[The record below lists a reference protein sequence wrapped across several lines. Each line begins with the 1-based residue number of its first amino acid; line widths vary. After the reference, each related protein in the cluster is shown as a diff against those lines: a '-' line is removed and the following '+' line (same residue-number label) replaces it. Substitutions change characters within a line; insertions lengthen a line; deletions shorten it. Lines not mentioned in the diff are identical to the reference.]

1 MDTSIPLSNVGGL
14 DSGPLAPFIG
24 RYVAFVETQGYRP
37 SSIRYQLR
45 LIAGLNRWLDRT
57 RRGIEDVDDLVIGR
71 FLRQRF
77 RQRRTHYG
85 ERSIL
90 RRLSSLLPGNGC
102 LVKKQHTGLSK
113 RNAGIVEPYRQFLL
127 KERGL
132 AIHTAYAYSRWV
144 DQFLRSRFRK
154 RPTRLRQLK
163 GRDFTLF
170 VQRSAPECRPSR
182 SIQLVAALR
191 SFCRFLRYSGRTD
204 AELEPGVPS
213 VAHWALADVP
223 KRLSADDVEKVLAAS
238 DRKSA
243 VGRRNYAI
251 LLLLAR
257 LGLRAGEVLAL
268 NLDDID
274 WDRGTITLP
283 VTKNRRGA
291 RLPLPGDAGESD
303 RGISSA

>member
-154 RPTRLRQLK
+154 RPTRLRH
-163 GRDFTLF
+163 R
-170 VQRSAPECRPSR
+170 
-182 SIQLVAALR
+182 
-191 SFCRFLRYSGRTD
+191 
-204 AELEPGVPS
+204 
-213 VAHWALADVP
+213 
-223 KRLSADDVEKVLAAS
+223 AS
-238 DRKSA
+238 S
-243 VGRRNYAI
+243 
-251 LLLLAR
+251 
-257 LGLRAGEVLAL
+257 
-268 NLDDID
+268 
-274 WDRGTITLP
+274 
-283 VTKNRRGA
+283 
-291 RLPLPGDAGESD
+291 
-303 RGISSA
+303 

>member
-14 DSGPLAPFIG
+14 DSGPLVPFIG

-57 RRGIEDVDDLVIGR
+57 RRGIEEVDDLVIGR
-71 FLRQRF
+71 FLRQRY
-77 RQRRTHYG
+77 RKRRTHCG

-102 LVKKQHTGLSK
+102 LAKKQHTESSE
-113 RNAGIVEPYRQFLL
+113 RNVGIVEPYRQFLL

-132 AIHTAYAYSRWV
+132 AVHTAYAYARWV
-144 DQFLRSRFRK
+144 EQFLSSRFRK
-154 RPTRLRQLK
+154 QPTRLRQLK

-170 VQRSAPECRPSR
+170 VQRSAPECRPAR

-223 KRLSADDVEKVLAAS
+223 KRLSADDVEKVFRMRSSPLS
-238 DRKSA
+238 EGIMPSCFF
-243 VGRRNYAI
+243 
-251 LLLLAR
+251 
-257 LGLRAGEVLAL
+257 LRG
-268 NLDDID
+268 
-274 WDRGTITLP
+274 
-283 VTKNRRGA
+283 
-291 RLPLPGDAGESD
+291 
-303 RGISSA
+303 